1 MGPHLMHY
9 DAGLAETAR
18 TVGLQ
23 YQPEGDARELPLRSL
38 AGLLSHLELFDD
50 DMAAQ
55 PDNGATYY
63 TLMEYRSVAP
73 GYFPVHDLC
82 LLMANVL
89 ATRLTAQGVAPVP
102 VTLLDWGLLPV
113 AVLLAG
119 AQSPAGRDFL
129 LPPAPLEG
137 DSARRL
143 ISHLGRRL
151 PASRWQIRGEGQE
164 LSPGAWL
171 LAKDPLAHCTADSR
185 FLERLAGIGGGVLL
199 SSWDFLGVRI
209 HAHTRSQWLG
219 AGLIGGVLQL
229 PRPRR
234 QSVTDYPALL
244 TLRPPAPEL
253 PLRMARIPSIQPGP
267 GSLDQET
274 ALALL
279 DGAPRVG
286 ASMELDAAAPARD
299 GLFTLAPAT
308 WLTPPL
314 AAPEGRTLR
323 AFAQVLRCQ
332 LPRERLEEAIAWREF
347 IGMEDG
353 EAIFEWHDAFGEA
366 PDGKYVTREIS
377 IGEFDPMTGFVDEHG
392 GNPVKVALNPLGKQG
407 KYLLQANDI
416 VFAFRGTA
424 QSVGKVGFVEELGQ
438 PAITGQSLCIIRALP
453 EMDPVWLYYYLQ
465 QKDVVDFIRSRA
477 SGSNLLTVNLESIR
491 DIPVAFPYRWEIDE
505 INEEHRKISENMVRV
520 TQLRRESQDAQMRIY
535 DVRRRAEQR
544 REQEQN
550 QSGTPRRIKGRPAR
564 NKE

>member
-9 DAGLAETAR
+9 DPVEAETAR
-18 TVGLQ
+18 TVALQ
-23 YQPEGDARELPLRSL
+23 YGHEGEARELPLRSL
-38 AGLLSHLELFDD
+38 AELLDHLELFGEDV
-50 DMAAQ
+50 AGQ

-63 TLMEYRSVAP
+63 MLMEYRSVAP

-82 LLMANVL
+82 LLMANIL
-89 ATRLTAQGVAPVP
+89 ATRPAAQAVPPVP

-119 AQSPAGRDFL
+119 ALSPAGRDFL
-129 LPPAPLEG
+129 LPPAPMEG
-137 DSARRL
+137 DSAGRL
-143 ISHLGRRL
+143 IGHLTKRL
-151 PASRWQIRGEGQE
+151 PGSRWRLRGEGE
-164 LSPGAWL
+164 EMPPGTWL

-209 HAHTRSQWLG
+209 HAHTRSQWLA
-219 AGLIGGVLQL
+219 AGLIGGALQL

-234 QSVTDYPALL
+234 QSATEYPAVL
-244 TLRPPAPEL
+244 TLRPPDPRL
-253 PLRMARIPSIQPGP
+253 PLRLARVPSIQAGP
-267 GSLDQET
+267 GSLDQEA

-279 DGAPRVG
+279 DGAPRLG
-286 ASMELDAAAPARD
+286 ASMELDATAPARD

-314 AAPEGRTLR
+314 AAPQGRTLR

-332 LPRERLEEAIAWREF
+332 LPRERLEQALAWREF
-347 IGMEDG
+347 IGIEDG

-366 PDGKYVTREIS
+366 PDGKYVAREIS
-377 IGEFDPMTGFVDEHG
+377 IGEFDPMTGFVDEYG

-453 EMDPVWLYYYLQ
+453 DMDPVWLYYYLQ
-465 QKDVVDFIRSRA
+465 RKDVVDFIRSRA
-477 SGSNLLTVNLESIR
+477 SGSNLLTVNMESIR
-491 DIPVAFPYRWEIDE
+491 DIPVAFPYPWERDE
-505 INEEHRKISENMVRV
+505 INQEHRKISENMVRV
-520 TQLRRESQDAQMRIY
+520 AQLRRESRDAQLRIY
-535 DVRRRAEQR
+535 DVRRRAEQW

-550 QSGTPRRIKGRPAR
+550 QSGTPRRIRGRPEPR
-564 NKE
+564 RD

>member
-1 MGPHLMHY
+1 MGPQLLHY
-9 DAGLAETAR
+9 DAELAETAR
-18 TVGLQ
+18 TVALQ
-23 YQPEGDARELPLRSL
+23 YRHEGKARELPIRSL
-38 AGLLSHLELFDD
+38 AGLLDHLELFDD
-50 DMAAQ
+50 VEEQ

-82 LLMANVL
+82 LLMANIL
-89 ATRLTAQGVAPVP
+89 ATRLVAQAAPPGP

-119 AQSPAGRDFL
+119 ALPPAGREFL
-129 LPPAPLEG
+129 LPPAPMEG
-137 DSARRL
+137 DSAGPL
-143 ISHLGRRL
+143 VSHLTKRL
-151 PASRWQIRGEGQE
+151 PGSRWRLREEEQDIPQ
-164 LSPGAWL
+164 GAWV

-209 HAHTRSQWLG
+209 HSHTRSQWLG
-219 AGLIGGVLQL
+219 TGLIAGILQL

-234 QSVTDYPALL
+234 QSATEYPAVI
-244 TLRPPAPEL
+244 TLRPPDARL
-253 PLRMARIPSIQPGP
+253 PLRLARVSSTQPGP
-267 GSLDQET
+267 GSLGQEA

-279 DGAPRVG
+279 DGAPRAG
-286 ASMELDAAAPARD
+286 ASMALDAAAPARD
-299 GLFTLAPAT
+299 GLFTLAPGT

-314 AAPEGRTLR
+314 TAPQGRTLR

-332 LPRERLEEAIAWREF
+332 LPRERLEEALAWREF
-347 IGMEDG
+347 IGIEDG

-366 PDGKYVTREIS
+366 PDGKYVAREIS
-377 IGEFDPMTGFVDEHG
+377 IGEFDPMTGFVDEYG

-407 KYLLQANDI
+407 KYLLQTNDI

-453 EMDPVWLYYYLQ
+453 DMDPVWLYYYLQ
-465 QKDVVDFIRSRA
+465 RKDVVDFIRSRA

-505 INEEHRKISENMVRV
+505 INQEHRKISENMVRV
-520 TQLRRESQDAQMRIY
+520 AQLRRESRDAQLRIY
-535 DVRRRAEQR
+535 DVRRRAEQW
-544 REQEQN
+544 REQELN
-550 QSGTPRRIKGRPAR
+550 QSGTPRRIRGRPAR
-564 NKE
+564 SKE

>member
-1 MGPHLMHY
+1 MVPQLMHY
-9 DAGLAETAR
+9 DADLAETAHVVAR
-18 TVGLQ
+18 Q

-38 AGLLSHLELFDD
+38 AGLLGHLELFEDD
-50 DMAAQ
+50 VVAQ
-55 PDNGATYY
+55 PDNGAAYY

-82 LLMANVL
+82 LLMANIL
-89 ATRLTAQGVAPVP
+89 ATRVAAQAATPAP

-113 AVLLAG
+113 AVLLAQ
-119 AQSPAGRDFL
+119 ALPPAGREFL
-129 LPPAPLEG
+129 LPPAPMEG
-137 DSARRL
+137 ESAQRL
-143 ISHLGRRL
+143 ISHLERRL
-151 PASRWQIRGEGQE
+151 PGSRWRLGGDGQE
-164 LSPGAWL
+164 LPPGAWL

-209 HAHTRSQWLG
+209 HAHTRSQWLA

-234 QSVTDYPALL
+234 QSVTEYPAVL
-244 TLRPPAPEL
+244 TLRPPDASL
-253 PLRMARIPSIQPGP
+253 PLRLARVPSIQPGP
-267 GSLDQET
+267 GSLDQKAT
-274 ALALL
+274 LALL
-279 DGAPRVG
+279 DSAPRAG

-314 AAPEGRTLR
+314 SAPQGRTLR

-332 LPRERLEEAIAWREF
+332 LPRERLAEALAWREF
-347 IGMEDG
+347 VGIEDG
-353 EAIFEWHDAFGEA
+353 EAIFEWHDAFGESS
-366 PDGKYVTREIS
+366 DGKYVAREIS
-377 IGEFDPMTGFVDEHG
+377 IGEFDPMTGFVDEYG

-453 EMDPVWLYYYLQ
+453 DMDPVWLYYYLQ
-465 QKDVVDFIRSRA
+465 RKDVVNFIRSRA

-505 INEEHRKISENMVRV
+505 INQEHRKISENMVRV
-520 TQLRRESQDAQMRIY
+520 AQLRRESQEAQLRIY
-535 DVRRRAEQR
+535 DVRRRAEQM
-544 REQEQN
+544 REQELN
-550 QSGTPRRIKGRPAR
+550 QSGTPRRIKGRPEPDR
-564 NKE
+564 G